1 MCQTGQC
8 SVSACSRF
16 NMVACSPGQSRPC
29 EVHCQL
35 RSRPETCRPSSQLE
49 SLFSQ
54 GPVYHGQVWLLTQF
68 CFSWLFLK
76 IITYLPVEL
85 ILFSEIIL
93 FSFVPS
99 CDSLEMYQTELTRC
113 PSRALNLA
121 SYIIFGIS
129 WIQGHC

>member
-1 MCQTGQC
+1 MLSCRLLLIVATAKNRSDISSYTFFGSFQMCQAGQC

-54 GPVYHGQVWLLTQF
+54 GPVYHGQVRLLTQF
-68 CFSWLFLK
+68 CFSLHFQKKSLICLESKFMTPLKEDIDLFYSFLQ
-76 IITYLPVEL
+76 LP
-85 ILFSEIIL
+85 
-93 FSFVPS
+93 
-99 CDSLEMYQTELTRC
+99 
-113 PSRALNLA
+113 
-121 SYIIFGIS
+121 
-129 WIQGHC
+129 